1 MPYLP
6 EGQLTQERRY
16 EQAELSAACLT
27 KKILWARAYLFDAA
41 RRLHFHLG
49 FCEGI
54 MPFEES
60 ALDAAAG
67 SVRDIAVIGRVGRMT
82 CFTVKE
88 ITANE
93 NDEPIAILSRAEA
106 QQRCKDEYFDLLEP
120 GDIIPATVTSIE
132 SFGAFCDVGCGLI
145 SLLPIDYLSVS
156 RIRTPLERFSIGQN
170 IYCTVRK
177 RDEFGRL
184 VLSMK
189 ELLGTWD
196 ENARRFAVGETVIG
210 RVRGLESYGVFVE
223 IAPNLAGLAELRQDV
238 AIGDCVSVYI
248 KSILEEK
255 MKIKLIILSKL
266 EQQLPPPELE
276 YTRTDGHITRWNY
289 ASIASGR
296 EMETVFL

>member
-67 SVRDIAVIGRVGRMT
+67 NVRDIAVIGRVGRMT

-120 GDIIPATVTSIE
+120 GDIMVTVNNGHIGMYLGHDVVDRAWKGTGFE
-132 SFGAFCDVGCGLI
+132 DDVADADVGEG
-145 SLLPIDYLSVS
+145 SLNDSSP
-156 RIRTPLERFSIGQN
+156 R
-170 IYCTVRK
+170 VRSYWF
-177 RDEFGRL
+177 DG
-184 VLSMK
+184 
-189 ELLGTWD
+189 D
-196 ENARRFAVGETVIG
+196 ARRYEAFRNVKK
-210 RVRGLESYGVFVE
+210 ESDSEYK
-223 IAPNLAGLAELRQDV
+223 NLTPPSSEPGTGPDRHTTPAG
-238 AIGDCVSVYI
+238 
-248 KSILEEK
+248 
-255 MKIKLIILSKL
+255 
-266 EQQLPPPELE
+266 
-276 YTRTDGHITRWNY
+276 
-289 ASIASGR
+289 
-296 EMETVFL
+296 